1 MRGPVLPQRPSRART
16 RPDQRGSTAA
26 AGAAGAGF
34 AAALWYWA
42 TEACSK
48 PLELWCGEGDLKRKV
63 LPLCSCLLQPFRPS
77 PWALNNHVQ
86 NIFGFLRT
94 ATIRNEYRRQLVIAH
109 DGGTLA
115 LDWWS
120 GCDSHAYGTAT
131 TPVLL
136 VLHGINGGS
145 QEGYCKW
152 MCEAAWRRGWR
163 AVGGVFLTK
172 YLSEADR
179 GLHASLAAASSAFK
193 PFEGSGLVATAVV
206 STPVCLFNSS
216 QNLSKPWTAGYLY
229 NMALAYKLREFMV
242 EHRAA
247 ITAHTSLNV
256 DKAMQHW
263 EMGAI
268 EDEGIPHTFG
278 FSNRQ
283 EYYEASNSLQYIPF
297 IRTPTLFL
305 VSKDDPFLGVLPDE
319 ECSANPHTL
328 LAATRPWRP
337 RGLPGGCS
345 PASTPPWLYSQGLWP
360 LGPAFMDRAVLQ
372 FLEVAWSQ
380 LPAVAQAAMQLPP
393 ELLPPE
399 AQAVGLGVGHGAGA
413 SHEEAA
419 GEGGEAHGMSESGRA
434 AAWLHTE
441 NPYVVSQFKLPPLPR
456 WEGAYQQQQELQQQ
470 QQQQACE
477 QQQQQQ
483 LGPDQQVEGTD
494 RGEPHVPLTGLGVYE
509 AEQPPPTSVP
519 ADVWPEQQAAGAA
532 EDSSRFVE
540 TMVEMAALVA
550 VRVVVAALVVVLVAV
565 QLGESSPAYGALPSP
580 AQEEVLGAS
589 LAAGSRS
596 ADEVSQAAIPDLSCR
611 YLFLQLC
618 HGMPEDGAHTRPSAP
633 VAAVPATHPDL
644 RARLEAIP
652 RYPRRRK

>member
-48 PLELWCGEGDLKRKV
+48 PLELWCGEGDLKSKV

-152 MCEAAWRRGWR
+152 MCEAARSRGWR
-163 AVGGVFLTK
+163 AVVLNYRGCSGLPLTSPRGYAATLTHDVHYAITSIKARFPAAPLFAVGYSLGGVFLTK

-328 LAATRPWRP
+328 LAATA
-337 RGLPGGCS
+337 RGGHVAFLE
-345 PASTPPWLYSQGLWP
+345 GLWP

-434 AAWLHTE
+434 SSWLHTE
-441 NPYVVSQFKLPPLPR
+441 NPFVVSQFKLPPLPR
-456 WEGAYQQQQELQQQ
+456 WEGAYQQQQELQQR

-477 QQQQQQ
+477 
-483 LGPDQQVEGTD
+483 
-494 RGEPHVPLTGLGVYE
+494 H
-509 AEQPPPTSVP
+509 
-519 ADVWPEQQAAGAA
+519 
-532 EDSSRFVE
+532 F
-540 TMVEMAALVA
+540 
-550 VRVVVAALVVVLVAV
+550 
-565 QLGESSPAYGALPSP
+565 
-580 AQEEVLGAS
+580 
-589 LAAGSRS
+589 
-596 ADEVSQAAIPDLSCR
+596 SC
-611 YLFLQLC
+611 C
-618 HGMPEDGAHTRPSAP
+618 PRP
-633 VAAVPATHPDL
+633 
-644 RARLEAIP
+644 
-652 RYPRRRK
+652 